1 MNKKFWKRR
10 NKNSLKADVDA
21 ESTAENSEVRNPL
34 TILGSDSNS
43 SPVVL
48 QRQSVED
55 NKEAEMVPQTTN
67 DVAAIDITATNP
79 DSDVSSEKTIC
90 AALNHDMF
98 VAQRTA
104 AKYYK
109 SFTGSVYAVAACM
122 DNVLVFSTDKICA
135 EDDMSTYA
143 SMSNEL
149 VNA

>member
-10 NKNSLKADVDA
+10 NKNSLQADVDA
-21 ESTAENSEVRNPL
+21 ESTAENSEIRNPL
-34 TILGSDSNS
+34 TILGSDSDS

-55 NKEAEMVPQTTN
+55 NKEAELVPQTTN
-67 DVAAIDITATNP
+67 DIAAIDDNTATNP
-79 DSDVSSEKTIC
+79 AEKTLY

-104 AKYYK
+104 TKYYK

-122 DNVLVFSTDKICA
+122 DNVLVFATDKLCN

-143 SMSNEL
+143 SMSKEL

>member
-10 NKNSLKADVDA
+10 NKNSLQADVDA
-21 ESTAENSEVRNPL
+21 ESTAENSEIRNPL

-67 DVAAIDITATNP
+67 DVAAIDNTAT
-79 DSDVSSEKTIC
+79 DVSSEKTLC

-122 DNVLVFSTDKICA
+122 DNVLVFSTDTICA
-135 EDDMSTYA
+135 EDDVSTYA
-143 SMSNEL
+143 SMSKEL

>member
-10 NKNSLKADVDA
+10 NKNSLQADVDA
-21 ESTAENSEVRNPL
+21 ESTAENSEIRNPL

-43 SPVVL
+43 SPVVF

-67 DVAAIDITATNP
+67 DVAAIDNTAT
-79 DSDVSSEKTIC
+79 DVSSEKTLC

-109 SFTGSVYAVAACM
+109 SFTGSVYAVAACA
-122 DNVLVFSTDKICA
+122 DKVLTFSTDKLCA
-135 EDDMSTYA
+135 EDDMSTYS
-143 SMSNEL
+143 SMSKEL

>member
-10 NKNSLKADVDA
+10 NKNSHQADVDA
-21 ESTAENSEVRNPL
+21 ESTAENSEIRNPL

-48 QRQSVED
+48 QRQSED
-55 NKEAEMVPQTTN
+55 NTPNKEAEMVPQTAN
-67 DVAAIDITATNP
+67 DVAAIDDNTATNP
-79 DSDVSSEKTIC
+79 AEKTLW
-90 AALNHDMF
+90 AALNNDMF

-122 DNVLVFSTDKICA
+122 DNVLVFSTDKLCH
-135 EDDMSTYA
+135 EDDMSTSYA
-143 SMSNEL
+143 SMSKEH
-149 VNA
+149 A

>member
-10 NKNSLKADVDA
+10 NKNSLQADVDA
-21 ESTAENSEVRNPL
+21 ESTAENSEIRNPL

-48 QRQSVED
+48 QRQSED
-55 NKEAEMVPQTTN
+55 NTPNKEAEMVPQTTN
-67 DVAAIDITATNP
+67 DVAAIDNNTVTNP
-79 DSDVSSEKTIC
+79 AEKTLW
-90 AALNHDMF
+90 AAVNHDMF

-109 SFTGSVYAVAACM
+109 SFTGSVYTVAACM
-122 DNVLVFSTDKICA
+122 DNVLVFSTDKLCH

-143 SMSNEL
+143 SMSKEH
-149 VNA
+149 A

>member
-10 NKNSLKADVDA
+10 NKNSLQADVDA
-21 ESTAENSEVRNPL
+21 ESTAENSEIRNPL
-34 TILGSDSNS
+34 TILGTDSNS

-55 NKEAEMVPQTTN
+55 NKEDEMVPQTTN
-67 DVAAIDITATNP
+67 DVAAIDDNTATNP
-79 DSDVSSEKTIC
+79 AEKTLH

-98 VAQRTA
+98 VAQRTV

-109 SFTGSVYAVAACM
+109 SFTRSVYAVAACA
-122 DNVLVFSTDKICA
+122 DKVLTFSTDKLCA

-143 SMSNEL
+143 STSNEL
-149 VNA
+149 VNV

>member
-10 NKNSLKADVDA
+10 NKNSHQADVDV

-43 SPVVL
+43 SPVDL
-48 QRQSVED
+48 IQRQSVED

-67 DVAAIDITATNP
+67 DVAAIDDNTATNP
-79 DSDVSSEKTIC
+79 AEKTLC

-122 DNVLVFSTDKICA
+122 DNVLVFSTDKLCHE

-143 SMSNEL
+143 
-149 VNA
+149 